1 MIQFYGCRSSF
12 LHLSHYTRLK
22 MPVNKKIKK
31 SGKKLDRVFPPPA
44 YFFGKS
50 DAGRPGPQDAVVRKP
65 PNPKGQKRLRR

>member
-31 SGKKLDRVFPPPA
+31 SGKKLDRVSPPSA

-50 DAGRPGPQDAVVRKP
+50 ETERPGPQHLVARKP
-65 PNPKGQKRLRR
+65 PNLKGQKRLRQ